1 MILSIV
7 NMQYFQRLIVPI
19 SYIDKIETKK
29 HLMLVYDD
37 IKKGREI
44 ECHFLRRGLE
54 RDEQCIYLT
63 HDDPKLIESE
73 MERYGINVRHYKKN
87 KLLHVDKMPNLV
99 GDYENILI
107 GMQNMMKHLPIDPKT
122 PFRIVGR
129 VIPDVGFEVAMAVE
143 YHIEKTL
150 QTLFD
155 ELNGSILCT
164 YDFSQIQSNNQWR
177 DWLAK
182 LESCHHATLLN
193 ICEKSQVKITA

>member
-1 MILSIV
+1 M
-7 NMQYFQRLIVPI
+7 PI

-29 HLMLVYDD
+29 HLMLVYDN

-44 ECHFLRRGLE
+44 ECHFLKRGLE
-54 RDEQCIYLT
+54 IGERCIYLT
-63 HDDPKLIESE
+63 HDDPKLIESD
-73 MERYGINVRHYKKN
+73 MEIYGINVKHYKKN
-87 KLLHVDKMPNLV
+87 KTLHVYKIPPLMEDSESILV
-99 GDYENILI
+99 S
-107 GMQNMMKHLPIDPKT
+107 MQNLMKHLPIDPKT

-129 VIPDVGFEVAMAVE
+129 MIPDVSFEVAMAVE

-177 DWLAK
+177 DWLAN
-182 LESCHHATLLN
+182 LESCHHAILLN
-193 ICEKSQVKITA
+193 ICEKSQVKINA